1 FENPLTVVTGGP
13 SGEPL
18 PGAQCTF
25 CDEAQRVDVGGTDG
39 ITTNADFGWL
49 YLNLNHATTR
59 DATLGAGYINIAQAW
74 VTTVMDAEGRFSV
87 GFDAIQL
94 DNANTAVSGGV
105 QLPVLIKF

>member
-1 FENPLTVVTGGP
+1 MTGVQTCA
-13 SGEPL
+13 L
-18 PGAQCTF
+18 PISGAQCTF
-25 CDEAQRVDVGGTDG
+25 CDEAQRVTVGDDG

-49 YLNLNHATTR
+49 YLNLNHATSR
-59 DATLGAGYINIAQAW
+59 DVTLGPGYINIAQAW

-105 QLPVLIKF
+105 SLPVNIN